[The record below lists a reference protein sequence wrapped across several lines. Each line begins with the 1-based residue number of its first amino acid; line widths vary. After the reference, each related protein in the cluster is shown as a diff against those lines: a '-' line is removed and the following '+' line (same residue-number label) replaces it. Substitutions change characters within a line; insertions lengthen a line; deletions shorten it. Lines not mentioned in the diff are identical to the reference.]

1 MSAALRP
8 PKLGLAIAERLQAM
22 MLEGVLRPGEK
33 LLAERVLARRLD
45 VSRPSLREAL
55 AQLEKKGLIVT
66 ARGGTTVAPF
76 LKPLAEPLAALFRG
90 DPRVAGDY
98 FEYRRVVEAE
108 AAALAARRA
117 TEIDRRAI
125 RELLAAMRV
134 AHAEPDPA
142 REASLDADLHIAI
155 YEASHNVVLLH
166 MLRALAELMRGDVFY
181 NRQGLYARDGVR
193 DRLLVQ
199 HIEIAEAVVGGL
211 AEAAEAAA
219 AAHIG
224 FIATTLDEIR
234 ADETRQGA
242 ALRRWERSDLVGE

>member
-1 MSAALRP
+1 MSAAFRP

-22 MLEGVLRPGEK
+22 VLEGVLRPGEK
-33 LLAERVLARRLD
+33 LLSERELARRLD

-55 AQLEKKGLIVT
+55 AHLEKQGLVVT

-76 LKPLAEPLAALFRG
+76 LKSLAAPLAALFRG

-98 FEYRRVVEAE
+98 FEFRRVVEAE

-125 RELLAAMRV
+125 RAILADM
-134 AHAEPDPA
+134 
-142 REASLDADLHIAI
+142 REAHSEPNPEREAGLDADLHISI

-166 MLRALAELMRGDVFY
+166 MLRALVELMRDDVFY

-193 DRLLVQ
+193 ERLLGQ
-199 HIEIAEAVVGGL
+199 HVEIAEAVVGG
-211 AEAAEAAA
+211 AATAAEAAA
-219 AAHIG
+219 TAHIR

-242 ALRRWERSDLVGE
+242 ALRRWERSDLLGE